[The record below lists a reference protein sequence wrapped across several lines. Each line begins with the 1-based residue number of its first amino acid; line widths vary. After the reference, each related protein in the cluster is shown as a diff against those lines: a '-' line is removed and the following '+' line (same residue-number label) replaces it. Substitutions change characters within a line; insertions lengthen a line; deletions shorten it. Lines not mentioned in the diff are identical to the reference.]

1 MKNKKNKN
9 TILLLVILLAV
20 TVGFALISTTL
31 KIRGLGGVSG
41 QIWDIHWDSNSVLVN
56 QESTSTQEPTVSQDE
71 LTVSYNVEL
80 ELPGDFYE
88 FTIDAVNEGTIDGM
102 VAVESITPVITDDND
117 QPATLPEYINY
128 SVTYDDGE
136 EIEQYQLL
144 RKRVDASTPTREKIK
159 VRIEYDEEATT
170 VPEEDLTYKID
181 VEIPYT
187 QANNNAKDRKNLYL
201 YDHGNEYINKT
212 GGWMI
217 GNGQSNGRSDK
228 LSDSIRLYNVSYLY
242 CESHMVTTNQIN
254 ISDYSKM
261 HIEYKINDITNYDYG
276 CLNYYIGS
284 TEGRSPYTAVGD
296 HTDEFDISTL
306 SDNPIYIWN
315 CACDMNVYKV
325 WLTKE

>member
-1 MKNKKNKN
+1 MRRKRNKN
-9 TILLLVILLAV
+9 LISLLVILLAV
-20 TVGFALISTTL
+20 TIGFALISTTL
-31 KIRGLGGVSG
+31 KINGVGGLQG
-41 QIWDIHWDSNSVLVN
+41 QIWDIHWDSESIAVT
-56 QESTSTQEPTVSQDE
+56 EGSTSSSNPTVSQDE
-71 LTVSYNVEL
+71 LTVSYNIEL

-88 FTIDAVNEGTIDGM
+88 FTIDAVNAGTVDGM
-102 VAVESITPVITDDND
+102 ISVESITPVVTNNND

-144 RKRVDASTPTREKIK
+144 RKRIDENTPTREKIK

-170 VPEEDLTYKID
+170 VPEEDLVYKID

-187 QANNNAKDRKNLYL
+187 QANENATDRGNLYL
-201 YDHGNEYINKT
+201 YDHGNEYINTT

-228 LSDSIRLYNVSYLY
+228 LEDSIHLYNVSYLY

-254 ISDYSKM
+254 ISDYNKM
-261 HIEYKINDITNYDYG
+261 HIEYKINSIINYDYG

-284 TEGRSPYTAVGD
+284 TEGRSPYTSVGD
-296 HTDEFDISTL
+296 HIDEFNISTL
-306 SDNPIYIWN
+306 SDNTIRIWN

-325 WLTKE
+325 WLEK